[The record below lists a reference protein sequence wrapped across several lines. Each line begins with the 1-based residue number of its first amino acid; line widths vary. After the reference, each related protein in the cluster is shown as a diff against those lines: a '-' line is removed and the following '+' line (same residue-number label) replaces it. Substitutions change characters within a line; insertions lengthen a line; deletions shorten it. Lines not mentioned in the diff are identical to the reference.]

1 MKNFL
6 YFFTF
11 SMLFASCDI
20 VVDLDI
26 PEHERVLV
34 VNSILT
40 TDSMINASIS
50 HSVGAF
56 DASSI
61 SYVNNATV
69 EVYEDGVLL
78 GEMDEQASLS
88 YDSSGELDSTYVYNF
103 NQKPV
108 AGKIYSYEIVHPDYE
123 AVRAET
129 TVPVEVKL
137 NVHDVTLLSVEDYEK
152 HYRVRFSFND
162 APEDNFYRLRLR
174 NPNTYSGFDYFES
187 NDASM
192 ISSAG
197 VQSDGATFYGDE
209 ALFDDEMF
217 NGTEKE
223 ISIDFFD
230 YKSFWFEEE
239 GIEVQFILELT
250 SVSESYYTYIRSLRA
265 HYDNQDQFIFAGE
278 PVQVFTNIENG
289 LGVLGSMS
297 IDNVL
302 LDIDPLPDPLPD
314 PLDPM
319 SEAELP

>member
-1 MKNFL
+1 
-6 YFFTF
+6 
-11 SMLFASCDI
+11 MLFASCDI

-40 TDSMINASIS
+40 TDSIINASIS

-88 YDSSGELDSTYVYNF
+88 YDSSGELDSTYIYNF
-103 NQKPV
+103 NQNPV
-108 AGKIYSYEIVHPDYE
+108 SGKIYSYEIVHPDYE

-129 TVPVEVKL
+129 TVPAEVKL
-137 NVHDVTLLSVEDYEK
+137 NVNDVSLLSEEDYEK
-152 HYRVRFSFND
+152 HYRLRFSFND

-174 NPNTYSGFDYFES
+174 NPNAYYDGFDYFES
-187 NDASM
+187 NDASI
-192 ISSAG
+192 ISSVG
-197 VQSDGATFYGDE
+197 LQSDGATFYGDE

-230 YKSFWFEEE
+230 YKSLWFEEQDDDYE
-239 GIEVQFILELT
+239 TEYTLELT

-297 IDNVL
+297 LDTML
-302 LDIDPLPDPLPD
+302 L
-314 PLDPM
+314 
-319 SEAELP
+319 ELP

>member
-6 YFFTF
+6 YFFILSVF
-11 SMLFASCDI
+11 FASCDI

-26 PEHERVLV
+26 PEHKRVLV

-40 TDSMINASIS
+40 TDSMINTSIS

-78 GEMDEQASLS
+78 GNMDEQASLTH
-88 YDSSGELDSTYVYNF
+88 DSSGELDSTYVYNF

-123 AVRAET
+123 AVRAST
-129 TVPVEVKL
+129 TVPAAVKL
-137 NVHDVTLLSVEDYEK
+137 NINDVTLLSEQDYEK

-162 APEDNFYRLRLR
+162 ASEDNFYRLRLR
-174 NPNTYSGFDYFES
+174 NPNRYSGFDYFES

-197 VQSDGATFYGDE
+197 IQSDGATFYGDE

-223 ISIDFFD
+223 ISIDLFD

-265 HYDNQDQFIFAGE
+265 HYNNQDQFIFAGE

-297 IDNVL
+297 VDTVL
-302 LDIDPLPDPLPD
+302 L
-314 PLDPM
+314 
-319 SEAELP
+319 ELP

>member
-1 MKNFL
+1 
-6 YFFTF
+6 
-11 SMLFASCDI
+11 MLFASCDI

-78 GEMDEQASLS
+78 GEMDEQVS
-88 YDSSGELDSTYVYNF
+88 YSYNYMDELDSTYVYNF
-103 NQKPV
+103 NQNPV
-108 AGKIYSYEIVHPDYE
+108 AGKIYSYEIAHPDYE

-129 TVPVEVKL
+129 TVPAAVKL
-137 NVHDVTLLSVEDYEK
+137 NVNDVTLLSEEDYEK

-174 NPNTYSGFDYFES
+174 NPNAYYDGFDYFES
-187 NDASM
+187 NDASI

-197 VQSDGATFYGDE
+197 IESDGATFHGDE

-230 YKSFWFEEE
+230 YKSLWFEEQDDDFE
-239 GIEVQFILELT
+239 TEYTLELT

-278 PVQVFTNIENG
+278 PVQVFTNIEHV
-289 LGVLGSMS
+289 LGVLVSMS
-297 IDNVL
+297 LDTML
-302 LDIDPLPDPLPD
+302 L
-314 PLDPM
+314 
-319 SEAELP
+319 ELP

>member
-1 MKNFL
+1 
-6 YFFTF
+6 
-11 SMLFASCDI
+11 MLFASCDI

-61 SYVNNATV
+61 SYVHNATV

-78 GEMDEQASLS
+78 GEMNEEVSLS
-88 YDSSGELDSTYVYNF
+88 YNYMDELDSTYVYNF
-103 NQKPV
+103 NQNPV
-108 AGKIYSYEIVHPDYE
+108 AGKIYSYEITHPDYE

-129 TVPVEVKL
+129 AVPAAVKL
-137 NVHDVTLLSVEDYEK
+137 NVNDVTLLSEQDDEK

-162 APEDNFYRLRLR
+162 AAEDNFYRLRLGYHYH
-174 NPNTYSGFDYFES
+174 NEYYDYDTFYDFES

-209 ALFDDEMF
+209 ALFEDEMF

-223 ISIDFFD
+223 ISIDFFV
-230 YKSFWFEEE
+230 YNKPLEYT
-239 GIEVQFILELT
+239 LELT

-297 IDNVL
+297 VDTML
-302 LDIDPLPDPLPD
+302 L
-314 PLDPM
+314 
-319 SEAELP
+319 ELP

>member
-6 YFFTF
+6 YFFIF

-61 SYVNNATV
+61 SYVNNSTV

-78 GEMDEQASLS
+78 GEMDEKASLS

-103 NQKPV
+103 NQNPV

-129 TVPVEVKL
+129 TVPAAVKL
-137 NVHDVTLLSVEDYEK
+137 NVNDVTLLSEEDYVK

-162 APEDNFYRLRLR
+162 ASEDNFYRLRLR
-174 NPNTYSGFDYFES
+174 NPNTYYGFDYFES

-209 ALFDDEMF
+209 ALFDDEIF

-230 YKSFWFEEE
+230 SNKFFWGEEPDDDFETEYT
-239 GIEVQFILELT
+239 LELT

-265 HYDNQDQFIFAGE
+265 HFDNQDQFIFAGE

-297 IDNVL
+297 LDTML
-302 LDIDPLPDPLPD
+302 L
-314 PLDPM
+314 
-319 SEAELP
+319 ELP

>member
-1 MKNFL
+1 MF
-6 YFFTF
+6 
-11 SMLFASCDI
+11 FASCDI

-34 VNSILT
+34 VNSILK
-40 TDSMINASIS
+40 TDSMINAYIS

-78 GEMDEQASLS
+78 GEMYEEASLS
-88 YDSSGELDSTYVYNF
+88 YNSMGELDSNYVYFF
-103 NQKPV
+103 NQNPV
-108 AGKIYSYEIVHPDYE
+108 AGKIYSYEIAHPDYE
-123 AVRAET
+123 SVRSET
-129 TVPVEVKL
+129 TVPAAVKL
-137 NVHDVTLLSVEDYEK
+137 NINDVTLLSEQDYEK

-174 NPNTYSGFDYFES
+174 NPNAYYDGFDYFES

-223 ISIDFFD
+223 ISIEFFD
-230 YKSFWFEEE
+230 YKSLWFEEQDDDYE
-239 GIEVQFILELT
+239 TEYTLELT

-297 IDNVL
+297 LDTML
-302 LDIDPLPDPLPD
+302 L
-314 PLDPM
+314 
-319 SEAELP
+319 ELP

>member
-11 SMLFASCDI
+11 SLLFASCDI

-26 PEHERVLV
+26 PEHDRVLV

-88 YDSSGELDSTYVYNF
+88 SDSSGELDSTYVYNF
-103 NQKPV
+103 NQNPV

-129 TVPVEVKL
+129 TVPAVVKL
-137 NVHDVTLLSVEDYEK
+137 NVNDVTLLSEQDYEK

-174 NPNTYSGFDYFES
+174 YQNEYYDGFDYFES

-192 ISSAG
+192 ISSVG
-197 VQSDGATFYGDE
+197 VQSDGATFYGDV

-230 YKSFWFEEE
+230 YNKFFWGEEPDDDFETEYT
-239 GIEVQFILELT
+239 LELT
-250 SVSESYYTYIRSLRA
+250 SVSESYYSYIRSLRA

-297 IDNVL
+297 LDTVL
-302 LDIDPLPDPLPD
+302 L
-314 PLDPM
+314 
-319 SEAELP
+319 ELP

>member
-1 MKNFL
+1 MKKFL
-6 YFFTF
+6 FFITF
-11 SMLFASCDI
+11 SMLFSSCDI

-26 PEHERVLV
+26 PEHDRVLV

-40 TDSMINASIS
+40 TDSIINASIS

-61 SYVNNATV
+61 SYVNNATLK
-69 EVYEDGVLL
+69 VYEDGVLL
-78 GEMDEQASLS
+78 GEMNEEVSLS
-88 YDSSGELDSTYVYNF
+88 YDSMEELDSIYVYNF
-103 NQKPV
+103 NQNPV
-108 AGKIYSYEIVHPDYE
+108 AGKIYSYEIAHPDYE
-123 AVRAET
+123 SVRAET
-129 TVPVEVKL
+129 TVPAAVKL
-137 NVHDVTLLSVEDYEK
+137 NVNDVTLLSEQDYEK

-162 APEDNFYRLRLR
+162 GPEESFYRLRLR
-174 NPNTYSGFDYFES
+174 NPNAYDRFDEFES
-187 NDASM
+187 NDASI

-197 VQSDGATFYGDE
+197 VQSDGGTFYGDE

-217 NGTEKE
+217 NGTEKD

-230 YKSFWFEEE
+230 YKSLYYEDEDEEY
-239 GIEVQFILELT
+239 EVQFILELT

-297 IDNVL
+297 VDTML
-302 LDIDPLPDPLPD
+302 L
-314 PLDPM
+314 
-319 SEAELP
+319 ELP

>member
-78 GEMDEQASLS
+78 GEMDEQAYLS

-103 NQKPV
+103 NQNPV
-108 AGKIYSYEIVHPDYE
+108 AGKIYSYEIAHPDYE

-129 TVPVEVKL
+129 TVPAVVKL
-137 NVHDVTLLSVEDYEK
+137 NVNDVTLLSEEDYIK

-174 NPNTYSGFDYFES
+174 YQNEYYDGFDYFES

-192 ISSAG
+192 ISSTG
-197 VQSDGATFYGDE
+197 VQSDGATFYGNE
-209 ALFDDEMF
+209 SLFDDDMF

-223 ISIDFFD
+223 ISIDFFV
-230 YKSFWFEEE
+230 YNNKPFEYT
-239 GIEVQFILELT
+239 LELT

-289 LGVLGSMS
+289 LGVLGSMFV
-297 IDNVL
+297 DTML
-302 LDIDPLPDPLPD
+302 L
-314 PLDPM
+314 
-319 SEAELP
+319 ELP

>member
-103 NQKPV
+103 NQNPV

-129 TVPVEVKL
+129 TVPAAVKL
-137 NVHDVTLLSVEDYEK
+137 NVNDVTLLSEQDYEN

-174 NPNTYSGFDYFES
+174 YQNEYYDGFDYFES

-192 ISSAG
+192 LSSAG

-230 YKSFWFEEE
+230 YNKFFWGEEPDDDFETEY
-239 GIEVQFILELT
+239 ILELT

-265 HYDNQDQFIFAGE
+265 HYNNQDQFIFAGE

-297 IDNVL
+297 LDTVL
-302 LDIDPLPDPLPD
+302 L
-314 PLDPM
+314 
-319 SEAELP
+319 ELP

>member
-103 NQKPV
+103 NQNPV

-129 TVPVEVKL
+129 TVPAAVKL
-137 NVHDVTLLSVEDYEK
+137 NVNDVTLLSEQDYEK
-152 HYRVRFSFND
+152 HFRVRFSFND
-162 APEDNFYRLRLR
+162 AREDNFYRLRLR
-174 NPNTYSGFDYFES
+174 NPNTYYGFAYFES

-230 YKSFWFEEE
+230 SKSLWFEEE
-239 GIEVQFILELT
+239 EIEVQFILELT

-265 HYDNQDQFIFAGE
+265 HFDNQDQFIFAGE

-297 IDNVL
+297 LDTVL
-302 LDIDPLPDPLPD
+302 L
-314 PLDPM
+314 
-319 SEAELP
+319 ELP

>member
-11 SMLFASCDI
+11 SILFASCDI

-40 TDSMINASIS
+40 TDSIINASIS

-78 GEMDEQASLS
+78 GEMDEQVSLS
-88 YDSSGELDSTYVYNF
+88 YDLSGELDSTYVYNF
-103 NQKPV
+103 NQNPI

-129 TVPVEVKL
+129 TVPALVKL
-137 NVHDVTLLSVEDYEK
+137 NVNDVTLLSEQDYEK

-217 NGTEKE
+217 NGNEKE

-302 LDIDPLPDPLPD
+302 LDIDPLPDPLD
-314 PLDPM
+314 PI
-319 SEAELP
+319 SKAELP